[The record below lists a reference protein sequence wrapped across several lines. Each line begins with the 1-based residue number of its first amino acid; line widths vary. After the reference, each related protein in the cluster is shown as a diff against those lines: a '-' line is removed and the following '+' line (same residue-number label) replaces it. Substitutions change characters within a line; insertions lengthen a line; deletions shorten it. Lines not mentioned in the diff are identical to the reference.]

1 MLQLCEYMY
10 KPIDSGLKV
19 TIKMP
24 SLQIPAQ
31 EQQLELQE
39 QVNGTIAE
47 EPKEIEQSVQKPA
60 TILRISVP
68 KRPVPSPLEEVKERE
83 GKRIYIYMYKKK
95 EE

>member
-1 MLQLCEYMY
+1 MPPLQVPTE
-10 KPIDSGLKV
+10 D
-19 TIKMP
+19 
-24 SLQIPAQ
+24 
-31 EQQLELQE
+31 QQQGS
-39 QVNGTIAE
+39 QKQTNGIIVE
-47 EPKEIEQSVQKPA
+47 EPQEVEKIAQKPA